1 MEVPESGWSQR
12 GPCRERFPGRWGL
25 MSGSW
30 GTAFGG
36 GCGGCGVP
44 VGRLVRPHLVLV
56 LGCQESRLR
65 AVAPELSPSPSCSAR
80 HMVRAQGSLERC
92 FSEPGWRVAC
102 RQGRLRKQLAG
113 GPSRGDVD
121 IRDQLQLAQGRQGS
135 GRPLHICAQCA
146 CSQRGL
152 VWEAQGALV
161 QPEAWASTATRPVG
175 DPFLWVP
182 CRQMLGDSGEGSK
195 LMRLGGKRSWVWKIL
210 TSDEYKS
217 IAS

>member
-36 GCGGCGVP
+36 RCGGCGVP
-44 VGRLVRPHLVLV
+44 AGQLVRPHLVLV

-135 GRPLHICAQCA
+135 GRPLHICAHG
-146 CSQRGL
+146 SLL
-152 VWEAQGALV
+152 VSPSLLQH
-161 QPEAWASTATRPVG
+161 RP
-175 DPFLWVP
+175 FH
-182 CRQMLGDSGEGSK
+182 Q
-195 LMRLGGKRSWVWKIL
+195 VWKGPL
-210 TSDEYKS
+210 WTYFLSLHHHPQFS
-217 IAS
+217 P